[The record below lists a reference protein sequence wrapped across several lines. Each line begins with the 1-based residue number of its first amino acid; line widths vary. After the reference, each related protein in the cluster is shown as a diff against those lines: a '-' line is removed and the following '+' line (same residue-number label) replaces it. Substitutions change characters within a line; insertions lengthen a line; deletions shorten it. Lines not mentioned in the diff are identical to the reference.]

1 MKVELITFTY
11 FFSYWIFVWFI
22 VYKLGWTKYNPYG
35 WLVLGLVFDFFA
47 FFLMLFY
54 RNDFLNPFLFG
65 LLQFFIKIIPIG
77 VLWGSSIRWRDIYAG
92 LGLLVIYLITM
103 VVLGRLFSSRN
114 PYYELLIA
122 ILKNRPFLHRNLLE
136 DLLGL

>member
-1 MKVELITFTY
+1 MVELITFTY

-22 VYKLGWTKYNPYG
+22 VYELGWTKYNPYI
-35 WLVLGLVFDFFA
+35 WLVLGLIFDLFA

-77 VLWGSSIRWRDIYAG
+77 VLWGSSIRWRDIYGG
-92 LGLLVIYLITM
+92 LGLLVIYLIYM
-103 VVLGRLFSSRN
+103 GILGRLVSSRN

-122 ILKNRPFLHRNLLE
+122 IRKNRPFLHRPFME

>member
-1 MKVELITFTY
+1 MVELITFTY

-22 VYKLGWTKYNPYG
+22 VYKLGWTKYNPYV
-35 WLVLGLVFDFFA
+35 WLVLGLICDFFS
-47 FFLMLFY
+47 FFLMLFF

-65 LLQFFIKIIPIG
+65 LLQFFMKIIPIG
-77 VLWGSSIRWRDIYAG
+77 VLWDSSIRWRDIYGG

>member
-1 MKVELITFTY
+1 MI
-11 FFSYWIFVWFI
+11 FF
-22 VYKLGWTKYNPYG
+22 
-35 WLVLGLVFDFFA
+35 
-47 FFLMLFY
+47 

-65 LLQFFIKIIPIG
+65 LLQFFMKIIPIG